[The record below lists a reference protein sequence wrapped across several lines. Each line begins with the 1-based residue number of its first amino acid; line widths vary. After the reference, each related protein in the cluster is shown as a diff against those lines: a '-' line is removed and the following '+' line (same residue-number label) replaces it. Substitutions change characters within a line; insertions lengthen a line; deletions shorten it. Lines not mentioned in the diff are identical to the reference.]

1 LTSIPPLTSP
11 IDTLQATDPAGIRPA
26 AVKAKKVASGAK
38 SAEAFRQFESFV
50 LQSFIENMLPK
61 NAESV
66 FGKGTAGSV
75 WRSMMAEKIAD
86 QISRSGGVG
95 IAERI
100 AAGPSTLSSP
110 ASGTEQSA
118 PVALTD
124 MMRSRPTR
132 D

>member
-1 LTSIPPLTSP
+1 M
-11 IDTLQATDPAGIRPA
+11 RPA
-26 AVKAKKVASGAK
+26 AVKAKKVAGASK
-38 SAEAFRQFESFV
+38 STEAFRQFESFV

-100 AAGPSTLSSP
+100 GAGPSTVSS
-110 ASGTEQSA
+110 AATGTDQSA
-118 PVALTD
+118 SVSLTD